1 VVWDSEVEG
10 NAPEVAKKVLQGIA
24 SNNSRQVSRTSYVQG
39 IYLFHVLVSDGISFI
54 CMAEE
59 DFGRRVP
66 FVFLEDVR
74 QSFTA
79 KYGTQALHAAA
90 YAFNE
95 EFSRVLNQK
104 MNYYNTNPQADTIGR
119 VRKEISEV
127 KNIMVE
133 NIELVLERGEKIDLL
148 VDKTDSLQDETFRFR
163 RQARRIKQEMWWR
176 SMRMTILLIIVVF
189 LGLYFVLALACGPR
203 LKNC

>member
-1 VVWDSEVEG
+1 M
-10 NAPEVAKKVLQGIA
+10 
-24 SNNSRQVSRTSYVQG
+24 QG

-74 QSFTA
+74 QTFVA
-79 KYGTQALHAAA
+79 KYGPQALHAAA
-90 YAFNE
+90 YALNE
-95 EFSRVLNQK
+95 EFSRVLSQK

-176 SMRMTILLIIVVF
+176 SMRMTILLVVVVF
-189 LGLYFVLALACGPR
+189 FGLYFILALACGPR
-203 LKNC
+203 LKSC

>member
-1 VVWDSEVEG
+1 
-10 NAPEVAKKVLQGIA
+10 
-24 SNNSRQVSRTSYVQG
+24 
-39 IYLFHVLVSDGISFI
+39 
-54 CMAEE
+54 MAEE

-74 QSFTA
+74 QTFVA
-79 KYGTQALHAAA
+79 KYGPQALHAAA
-90 YAFNE
+90 YALNE
-95 EFSRVLNQK
+95 EFSRVLSQK

-163 RQARRIKQEMWWR
+163 RQARRIKQEIAR
-176 SMRMTILLIIVVF
+176 LRTQVEELLISSTVHRS
-189 LGLYFVLALACGPR
+189 GPR
-203 LKNC
+203 KMTWHAVFSRHLNVRHCRFAL